1 MKTLTK
7 HSLLSIALSAALLA
21 AAPATVSAQG
31 AVPAAEAHRPHRTTA
46 PKVPRGAARLR
57 AVSGNSLTGRTRTIQ
72 ERATVRHQR
81 SPEAP
86 FRE

>member
-31 AVPAAEAHRPHRTTA
+31 AVPAA
-46 PKVPRGAARLR
+46 AA
-57 AVSGNSLTGRTRTIQ
+57 
-72 ERATVRHQR
+72 
-81 SPEAP
+81 
-86 FRE
+86 